1 MGSEATR
8 CDGPAEIRV
17 LIPPAV
23 DAPQRA
29 RQQAAA
35 LGVRGRASQ
44 DVTLLVSEVV
54 TNCVVHAGLAPGQ
67 DVDLRL
73 THDGETVR
81 VEVRDE
87 GWGFAESLVRSSR
100 SNGFGLYLVEQLSD
114 RWGVERGDRTCVWF
128 EVDLAT
134 A

>member
-1 MGSEATR
+1 MESEATR

-29 RQQAAA
+29 RHQVAA
-35 LGVRGRASQ
+35 LGVPAPASQ

-67 DVDLRL
+67 EIDC
-73 THDGETVR
+73 
-81 VEVRDE
+81 
-87 GWGFAESLVRSSR
+87 A
-100 SNGFGLYLVEQLSD
+100 
-114 RWGVERGDRTCVWF
+114 
-128 EVDLAT
+128 
-134 A
+134 